1 MKAKFSSKIAVALA
15 GAVVIA
21 TLAAP
26 AAAAPLVYMT
36 GAGNPWSVPTG
47 NAGSNDSAMDT
58 AFGAGNWSKYNGF
71 TMGAFGADTE
81 FMFIDGSDGNAN
93 AFSSFLSSNQAA
105 IQNYVAGGG
114 RLFLNAA
121 PNQGSTF
128 AMGFGVT
135 LNYPDF
141 TGAGQAGATAAGT
154 ASGIFSGISSTYN
167 GGWFSHASVSGAGLT
182 SFMDNQNGKSV
193 FAGMNFGQ
201 GYAAFGGMT
210 LPYYHTP
217 KGDAYALRAH
227 MLEFVAEQGS
237 AAADVPEPASL
248 FLFGIG
254 LLGAAGVS
262 RRKRKQ

>member
-36 GAGNPWSVPTG
+36 GAGNPWSVPTD

-81 FMFIDGSDGNAN
+81 FMFIDGSDRNAN

-237 AAADVPEPASL
+237 AAADVPEPASI